1 MPTLGTKEE
10 LQAIR
15 KNGAEVLIK
24 MEYPDEMGEADDVL
38 PAPSLDEEQSVPK
51 WSRPTDDEGAQK

>member
-15 KNGAEVLIK
+15 DNEAEVLIK
-24 MEYPDEMGEADDVL
+24 MEYPDEMARATL
-38 PAPSLDEEQSVPK
+38 PRRSALSFRAVP
-51 WSRPTDDEGAQK
+51 EGFSIA